1 MAIETRTGQQR
12 YRQHKVW
19 ETLQLKLDAL
29 NAARFDGV
37 EVEQWRIDV
46 VDWLKE
52 AQKSKTNNQP
62 TLYLSALDDL
72 QEQLNNLEVDQSKFK
87 QYVGLNNRTSAS
99 GQPRIKQLERAL
111 RGLPLPPPKNLS
123 QSYAEQLDREMKA
136 RQEKL
141 AELNSEI
148 DETKAA
154 LQSNREEIG
163 QRTQELADLSTE
175 IEAQQKLI
183 KKVSEDAQGTIDKD
197 WRQALT
203 QWKAERDHAD
213 EQANADAAQHLGALA
228 SAAEHGRVLLDQAV
242 GNFSAT
248 DWAEKSTQERKTATL
263 LRNISFGTFV
273 VGILFAAYITYQAIA
288 NEFDMSIGDAL
299 LRGTILV
306 VVAAAGALVLRE
318 SNSHRREAN
327 AAQDMATSLVTL
339 APFYENTDGPIRL
352 AARQQLGDALLVKNV
367 LSRFA
372 HRDAARHV
380 GNAGPLK
387 AEQIAE
393 QVIEALKLQKPE
405 SVQDQRPETQ

>member
-1 MAIETRTGQQR
+1 MVLDTKTGQQR

-29 NAARFDGV
+29 NEARFDDAK
-37 EVEQWRIDV
+37 VEQWRTDV

-52 AQKSKTNNQP
+52 AQKSKMNFQP

-87 QYVGLNNRTSAS
+87 QYVGLTNRTSTS

-123 QSYAEQLDREMKA
+123 QSYSEQLDREMQA

-148 DETKAA
+148 DKTKAE
-154 LQSNREEIG
+154 LQSNREEIE
-163 QRTQELADLSTE
+163 RRAQELADLSTE

-203 QWKAERDHAD
+203 QWATERHQSD
-213 EQANADAAQHLGALA
+213 ERVNADAAQHIGALA

-248 DWAEKSTQERKTATL
+248 DWAEKSAQERKTATL
-263 LRNISFGTFV
+263 LRNIAFGTFV

-288 NEFDMSIGDAL
+288 NQLELSIGDAL
-299 LRGTILV
+299 LRGTILL
-306 VVAAAGALVLRE
+306 VVAAAGALVLKE

-339 APFYENTDGPIRL
+339 APFYENTDGSIRL

-372 HRDAARHV
+372 HRDATRHA
-380 GNAGPLK
+380 GNAGPLE
-387 AEQIAE
+387 AEHIAE
-393 QVIEALKLQKPE
+393 QVIEALKLKKPE
-405 SVQDQRPETQ
+405 NVQDHRPEPQ